1 MTARVNPFQR
11 RRFASQTKPLHACH
25 PSLRSGSLAAERSKA
40 RAQSLRLSRSEGMT
54 KREGLVFEMDW
65 PQGSLLLYYED

>member
-25 PSLRSGSLAAERSKA
+25 PERELWISGRREILRY
-40 RAQSLRLSRSEGMT
+40 AQSLRLSRSEGMT